1 MSRVK
6 TIIMKQILF
15 TALIVTLFFA
25 CKNES
30 DKTFTVSGK
39 IHNAAGKM
47 VYLEEI
53 SIGTMRP
60 VTLDTA
66 ELGTDG
72 SFSLNAPMGEAA
84 IYNIRVDQNEYPA
97 ASVIN
102 DNPEIELDITMS
114 KDNNVFPEKY
124 EVKGSP
130 SSQAMKDFMKNFN
143 DRLKNIYDLS
153 MEADSLRNVVA
164 PDSLINLKS
173 QQAAKISAE
182 LKEYTL
188 TEVKKAKNAALTMF
202 QLGYYQSS
210 ANNPNTGLQ
219 PIDNT
224 EVIAIVNNT
233 VKNNP
238 NHISLAGLKKT
249 LDAQSNAN
257 NGTSG
262 WVGRQAPDFTLPD
275 VNGQPISL
283 NSFKGKYVLV
293 DFWASWCKPCRLEN
307 PNLVA
312 AYNKYKDK
320 NFTIFG
326 VSLDE
331 NRESWLQAIQAD
343 QLAWAHVSDLKQ
355 WESMVIPLYGFDG
368 IPYNVLLDPQGN
380 VIAEGL
386 RGADLDAK
394 LAQVIK

>member
-15 TALIVTLFFA
+15 TALIATLFFA

-143 DRLKNIYDLS
+143 DRLKNIYDLAIA
-153 MEADSLRNVVA
+153 ADSLRNVAA
-164 PDSLINLKS
+164 PDSLINAKS

-188 TEVKKAKNAALTMF
+188 TEVRKAKNAALAMF

-210 ANNPNTGLQ
+210 ANNPNIGLQ
-219 PIDNT
+219 PIDNA

-249 LDAQSNAN
+249 LDAQANAN
-257 NGTSG
+257 SGTAA

-275 VNGQPISL
+275 VNGQPLSL
-283 NSFKGKYVLV
+283 SSFKGKYVLV
-293 DFWASWCKPCRLEN
+293 DFWASWCRPCRIEN

-312 AYNKYKDK
+312 AYHKYKDK

-331 NRESWLQAIQAD
+331 DRESWLQAIQAD
-343 QLAWAHVSDLKQ
+343 QLAWAHASDLKQ

-386 RGADLDAK
+386 RGSDLEAK
-394 LAQVIK
+394 LAQVLK